1 VGDGEKPVRNTQPPR
16 DRGRLAVEP
25 ERRRRAALPD
35 DLHVTPPD
43 AVAPARAEHLHHR
56 FLGGE
61 PRRVALEA
69 PAPARFAVRLLSL
82 GEDARPEARAMRR
95 AERPLDA
102 GDLAEVDADARDRG
116 VPA

>member
-1 VGDGEKPVRNTQPPR
+1 MGDGEKPVRHAQAPR
-16 DRGRLAVEP
+16 DRGRLAVKA

-43 AVAPARAEHLHHR
+43 TAAPARAEHLHHR

-61 PRRVALEA
+61 PCRVALEPA
-69 PAPARFAVRLLSL
+69 APARLAVRLLAL
-82 GEDARPEARAMRR
+82 GEDARPEARSMRR

>member
-1 VGDGEKPVRNTQPPR
+1 VRHTQPPR
-16 DRGRLAVEP
+16 DRGSLAMEP

-35 DLHVTPPD
+35 HLYVTPAD
-43 AVAPARAEHLHHR
+43 ATAPARAEHLHHR

-69 PAPARFAVRLLSL
+69 PAPARFAVRLLGV
-82 GEDARPEARAMRR
+82 GEDTRPEACPVRR

-102 GDLAEVDADARDRG
+102 SDLAEVDADARDRG
-116 VPA
+116 DLA